1 MNCAT
6 VTAIPAKGPVR
17 RNTLSEAV
25 AATTESVALSCPIS
39 GASRG
44 FSTGLLDGFGLGGS
58 VRKAGRVTSDAFLTP
73 SPPLSRRNGGGGFLS
88 PEGVE
93 AMQSQSPATSTTGTT
108 AVSTITRRSKPAV
121 VRITKPSG
129 LSFHARHIG
138 ARGYAIQENAFD
150 VPLEDYDH
158 GWDTGRRAAAE
169 LLAAIKAAPRDG
181 MPMFGWRLSDLLPD
195 VEKAMAERKT
205 GDTPGRRGAA
215 LGFLSVLDAA
225 IQFAADNADMQAYV
239 QRELDRAEVQ
249 RLQRSKREAAERVEF
264 VARMQAAR
272 KAKRAARAVVVG
284 MRGIGMDMIPPFA
297 VWADGVLVATHDTE
311 EQAEDCYARLRQQR
325 ADVKKAVA
333 A

>member
-1 MNCAT
+1 MTT
-6 VTAIPAKGPVR
+6 V
-17 RNTLSEAV
+17 NTP
-25 AATTESVALSCPIS
+25 TTSI
-39 GASRG
+39 
-44 FSTGLLDGFGLGGS
+44 
-58 VRKAGRVTSDAFLTP
+58 
-73 SPPLSRRNGGGGFLS
+73 
-88 PEGVE
+88 
-93 AMQSQSPATSTTGTT
+93 TGTP
-108 AVSTITRRSKPAV
+108 AVSTITRRTKPAV

-129 LSFHARHIG
+129 LSFHTRHIG

-205 GDTPGRRGAA
+205 GDTPDRRGAA

-225 IQFAADNADMQAYV
+225 IQFAAHNSDMQSYV
-239 QRELDRAEVQ
+239 QRELDRSESYRLREVE
-249 RLQRSKREAAERVEF
+249 RKAAERVEF

-272 KAKRAARAVVVG
+272 KAKRAA
-284 MRGIGMDMIPPFA
+284 
-297 VWADGVLVATHDTE
+297 
-311 EQAEDCYARLRQQR
+311 
-325 ADVKKAVA
+325 KAVA